1 MNDQLSILVFGN
13 GDQLCV
19 RDSRGGLWFWSGL
32 VLYECLIGRPRGLP
46 WRSQWS
52 SKVWLLCLQCMHFF
66 GSKFFLRLKH
76 SFQPSLWP
84 NSSSSVDSLAMLP
97 FPLVLDSVPFPKPN
111 YKVPITPTPTS
122 NLHLLAHLRCSKPP
136 THFTGAHH
144 KLLRKYSFESN
155 ESVEEL
161 DCNKEV
167 VMINHKFVEAREEI
181 EIAMESKET
190 EFWWESGVHSGCCE
204 GSVTCLK
211 GYWPSC

>member
-1 MNDQLSILVFGN
+1 MEIPMVIKSLVVMPTMYA
-13 GDQLCV
+13 L
-19 RDSRGGLWFWSGL
+19 LWIQIF
-32 VLYECLIGRPRGLP
+32 
-46 WRSQWS
+46 SQTQTLFS
-52 SKVWLLCLQCMHFF
+52 TIFMT
-66 GSKFFLRLKH
+66 KFFIFCWLT
-76 SFQPSLWP
+76 S
-84 NSSSSVDSLAMLP
+84 NLP

-122 NLHLLAHLRCSKPP
+122 NLHLLPHLRCSKPP